1 MKSTPLLRS
10 AAKIKQRAIYK
21 RKRSSIGLSAL
32 SKSRFSTPKS
42 SKKAKLDHSE
52 PIKPLMPNILKTKFR
67 NSTAESE
74 TIVLDET
81 DEGIIVDASTKSS
94 LPNSSPDIEILTVKI
109 TPKGSKKVKASKKV
123 KKRNPQKIFS
133 KFNLPNPVFPKDTD
147 YIPLHDEGETQAK
160 RQVKSKGYKFDPNAK
175 PKTHFT
181 PMVEQMAGQVYHF
194 EGPSTSKQAC
204 GSQRYNLKVKTYNT
218 WVMICFIK

>member
-42 SKKAKLDHSE
+42 SKKAKFDHSE
-52 PIKPLMPNILKTKFR
+52 PIKPLMPNILKNKCR
-67 NSTAESE
+67 NNTGESE
-74 TIVLDET
+74 TIVLDDT

-94 LPNSSPDIEILTVKI
+94 VPDSSPDIEILTVKI
-109 TPKGSKKVKASKKV
+109 TPKGSKNVKASKKL

-133 KFNLPNPVFPKDTD
+133 KFNLPNPVFPKDTN
-147 YIPLHDEGETQAK
+147 YIPLNDEGETKAK
-160 RQVKSKGYKFDPNAK
+160 RKQEKSKGYKFDPNSK

-181 PMVEQMAGQVYHF
+181 PLVEQMAGQVYHF

-204 GSQRYNLKVKTYNT
+204 GSQRYNIQVKT
-218 WVMICFIK
+218 

>member
-52 PIKPLMPNILKTKFR
+52 PIKPLMPNILKKKGR

-74 TIVLDET
+74 TIILDET

-94 LPNSSPDIEILTVKI
+94 VPDSSPDIEILTVKI
-109 TPKGSKKVKASKKV
+109 TPKGSKNVKASKKV

-147 YIPLHDEGETQAK
+147 YIPLNDEETKAK
-160 RQVKSKGYKFDPNAK
+160 RRPEKSKGYKFDPNAK
-175 PKTHFT
+175 PKTDFT
-181 PMVEQMAGQVYHF
+181 PLVNQMAGQVYHF
-194 EGPSTSKQAC
+194 EGPSTSKQSC
-204 GSQRYNLKVKTYNT
+204 GSQRYSMQVKIYKT
-218 WVMICFIK
+218 WVIREQLF